1 MLPPPGCPSAVK
13 PPDQVPGAT
22 PFPWVPEAAPPHPGS
37 QDAAATPSAPSRR
50 PAVLTSC
57 SGAAAAAEPR
67 LGGGE
72 GAAGGGAGGSGAAR
86 RRGARRRHRRTRD
99 GRLGRV
105 RELAALAQGWRGRQ
119 AYTSALA
126 SLHSPAA
133 RPCVPVQRPLRA
145 GPELRSFCRGARPAS
160 RFIASS
166 PPPASAGVRAA
177 RVTVPPSPPG
187 TPRPRRLRPC
197 PAPRR
202 HWPSPAC
209 PRPDGR

>member
-1 MLPPPGCPSAVK
+1 MLVLEDYPS
-13 PPDQVPGAT
+13 T
-22 PFPWVPEAAPPHPGS
+22 FPWS
-37 QDAAATPSAPSRR
+37 CS
-50 PAVLTSC
+50 SC

-145 GPELRSFCRGARPAS
+145 GPPLLCSGLKDPAAATRNAALSSLLSAARPCCMHKC
-160 RFIASS
+160 ITH
-166 PPPASAGVRAA
+166 PG
-177 RVTVPPSPPG
+177 RVETTLFPYMQVLCVYIDLYYSFVIFF
-187 TPRPRRLRPC
+187 L
-197 PAPRR
+197 AM
-202 HWPSPAC
+202 
-209 PRPDGR
+209 